1 MENEDCV
8 RPTTKRELRPQR
20 PPPPAFDPLRT
31 PLQPTRFFQGL
42 ATVGGGNLRTMETS
56 VGTHG
61 YRSRAPPGCAA
72 LPILLDVV
80 PQLPPGSQV
89 ILTTRYDPMRQVM
102 GDWRKRR
109 TGGRRKTEAGDGLP
123 DGGWRCWCAGGA
135 LLLPRSGDHYAH
147 CLCLLPTEGMTVSF
161 KKTSEEIE
169 SDDEPV
175 ANKLFG
181 DLNSVD
187 IESEDFLKLPAD
199 VRHDILTDLKET
211 RKLNSWARIHLMPE

>member
-102 GDWRKRR
+102 GGGKRINVHFFVKMCNPILELVR
-109 TGGRRKTEAGDGLP
+109 TGSVVHFLEKI
-123 DGGWRCWCAGGA
+123 
-135 LLLPRSGDHYAH
+135 
-147 CLCLLPTEGMTVSF
+147 LCV
-161 KKTSEEIE
+161 
-169 SDDEPV
+169 
-175 ANKLFG
+175 
-181 DLNSVD
+181 
-187 IESEDFLKLPAD
+187 
-199 VRHDILTDLKET
+199 
-211 RKLNSWARIHLMPE
+211 